1 MSEPSQESPPREPPH
16 APPRDRAY
24 GDVLLHPLSLL
35 CIALWAINDHYGKGA
50 WPSVISGKLSD
61 VVCLI
66 GLSLLIGAAIELLC
80 GLFGV
85 SLTRARQIG
94 AQASMWGA
102 AFGAVVMMGINLWP
116 SWAEAYEVGLGAVQ
130 WSAVSAW
137 RWFTDQ
143 PITPRYRV
151 SLTMDPTDLYTIPA
165 ALLGPM
171 LYRRAL

>member
-1 MSEPSQESPPREPPH
+1 MSEPSQASPTH
-16 APPRDRAY
+16 RAY

-50 WPSVISGKLSD
+50 WPSAISGKLSD

-66 GLSLLIGAAIELLC
+66 GLSLLTGATAELLC

-85 SLTRARQIG
+85 SLTRARQLG
-94 AQASMWGA
+94 ARASVWGA
-102 AFGAVVMMGINLWP
+102 VIGAVVMMGINLWP
-116 SWAEAYEVGLGAVQ
+116 SWAEAYEVGLGAAQ
-130 WSAVSAW
+130 WSAVSVW
-137 RWFTDQ
+137 HWLTDQ

-165 ALLGPM
+165 AYLGPA
-171 LYRRAL
+171 LYRHAQR